1 MKARRLIGGAA
12 FQPDEL
18 KVIFDAFDEA
28 WEEIAPDVSIRAK
41 AIEAARFSLATIV
54 LSLAATG
61 PVDKAQLKSAAVNA
75 YRLKHRMP

>member
-28 WEEIAPDVSIRAK
+28 WEEIAPDVSVRAK

-54 LSLAATG
+54 LFLGSMIYFLRAA
-61 PVDKAQLKSAAVNA
+61 PISSAAVDPV
-75 YRLKHRMP
+75 RS